1 MNSFP
6 DSGGLKVVLAVV
18 VLALQVGSVS
28 FHRVLQRLV
37 RQDAESNLKAIVEL
51 KASRFLSDGVKRE
64 L

>member
-6 DSGGLKVVLAVV
+6 DWLKVVLAVV
-18 VLALQVGSVS
+18 VLALLTGSVS

-37 RQDAESNLKAIVEL
+37 RQDAESNLKAIAEL
-51 KASRFLSDGVKRE
+51 KASRFLSNGVKRE